1 MCKIYRGIKFENYVL
16 ISGIIEMMLFILF
29 KLFRIDLFSLLIQAL
44 QIIITMFISR
54 RFLKLYLTF
63 GKKNIETHI
72 YNYYFYVLVAIN
84 GLFIVV
90 SIAMAIITALSKKE
104 EGKEGNTLDDY
115 VAYAHD
121 TFSALVSVV
130 LYLFSLEIRKMIGIS
145 LKDSN
150 KKKEEDYLK
159 SVKVADSKVGTF
171 LAEDL
176 GAECEKANEI
186 YLKTRIIQLKLIAIA
201 NLVTDTFEFVMFSLR
216 LFLLNNIDL
225 KHEKFVTYPQSFPG
239 YIVFAVQDICFI
251 GSSLLNYITFYYI
264 IKDSYQIEF
273 IPNIE
278 KNLLQED
285 IDRQTATKENE
296 SITNFLEN

>member
-16 ISGIIEMMLFILF
+16 ISGIIEMTLFLLF
-29 KLFRIDLFSLLIQAL
+29 KMFRIDFFSLLIQAL

-54 RFLKLYLTF
+54 RFLKLYLTL
-63 GKKNIETHI
+63 GKKNVETHV
-72 YNYYFYVLVAIN
+72 YNYYFYVLVVIN
-84 GLFIVV
+84 GIFIVV
-90 SIAMAIITALSKKE
+90 SIAMAAITALSNN
-104 EGKEGNTLDDY
+104 EGDIGDDY

-121 TFSALVSVV
+121 SFSVV
-130 LYLFSLEIRKMIGIS
+130 VSFLLYCFSLEIRNMIGVS
-145 LKDSN
+145 LKDTN

-159 SVKVADSKVGTF
+159 SVKVSDSKVGTY

-176 GAECEKANEI
+176 GSECEKANEI
-186 YLKTRIIQLKLIAIA
+186 YLKTRIIQLKLIAMA
-201 NLVTDTFEFVMFSLR
+201 NLVTDTFEFVMFTLR
-216 LFLLNNIDL
+216 LFLLQEDV
-225 KHEKFVTYPQSFPG
+225 KHIKYVTFPTTLPG

-264 IKDSYQIEF
+264 IRDSYQIEF

-285 IDRQTATKENE
+285 IDKQVQTQENE
-296 SITNFLEN
+296 SITNFLNN

>member
-16 ISGIIEMMLFILF
+16 ISGIIEMTLFLLF
-29 KLFRIDLFSLLIQAL
+29 KMFRIDFFSLLIQAL

-54 RFLKLYLTF
+54 RFLKLYLTL
-63 GKKNIETHI
+63 GKKNVETHV
-72 YNYYFYVLVAIN
+72 YNYYFYVLVVIN
-84 GLFIVV
+84 GIFIVV
-90 SIAMAIITALSKKE
+90 SIAMAAITALSNN
-104 EGKEGNTLDDY
+104 EGDIGDDY

-121 TFSALVSVV
+121 SFSVV
-130 LYLFSLEIRKMIGIS
+130 VSFLLYCFSLEIRNMIGVS
-145 LKDSN
+145 LKDTN

-159 SVKVADSKVGTF
+159 SVKVSDSKVGTY

-176 GAECEKANEI
+176 GSECEKANEI
-186 YLKTRIIQLKLIAIA
+186 YLKTRIIQLKLIAMA
-201 NLVTDTFEFVMFSLR
+201 NLVTDTFEFVMFTLR
-216 LFLLNNIDL
+216 LFLLQEDV
-225 KHEKFVTYPQSFPG
+225 KHIKYVTFPITLPG

-264 IKDSYQIEF
+264 IRDSYQIEF

-285 IDRQTATKENE
+285 IDKQVQTQENE
-296 SITNFLEN
+296 SITNFLDN

>member
-29 KLFRIDLFSLLIQAL
+29 KLFRIDFFSLLIQAL

-54 RFLKLYLTF
+54 RFLKLYLTL

-84 GLFIVV
+84 GIFIVV
-90 SIAMAIITALSKKE
+90 SIAMAMITSFGTE
-104 EGKEGNTLDDY
+104 EEIKGNTVDDF

-121 TFSALVSVV
+121 TFSALVRVG
-130 LYLFSLEIRKMIGIS
+130 LYFFSLEIRKMIGIS

-150 KKKEEDYLK
+150 RKKEEDYLK

-216 LFLLNNIDL
+216 LFLLNNKDV
-225 KHEKFVTYPQSFPG
+225 KHENYVTYPESIPG

>member
-16 ISGIIEMMLFILF
+16 ISGIIEMTLFLLF
-29 KLFRIDLFSLLIQAL
+29 KMFRIDFFSLLIQAL

-54 RFLKLYLTF
+54 RFLKLYLTL
-63 GKKNIETHI
+63 GKKNVETHV
-72 YNYYFYVLVAIN
+72 YNYYFYVLVVIN
-84 GLFIVV
+84 GIFIVV
-90 SIAMAIITALSKKE
+90 SIAMAAITALSNN
-104 EGKEGNTLDDY
+104 EGDIGDDY

-121 TFSALVSVV
+121 SFSVV
-130 LYLFSLEIRKMIGIS
+130 VSFLLYCFSLEIRNMIGVS
-145 LKDSN
+145 LKDTN

-159 SVKVADSKVGTF
+159 SVKVSDSKVGTY

-176 GAECEKANEI
+176 GSECEKANEI
-186 YLKTRIIQLKLIAIA
+186 YLKTRIIQLKLIATA
-201 NLVTDTFEFVMFSLR
+201 NLVTDTFEFVMFTLR
-216 LFLLNNIDL
+216 LFLLQEDV
-225 KHEKFVTYPQSFPG
+225 KHIKYVTFPITLPG

-264 IKDSYQIEF
+264 IRDSYQIEF

-285 IDRQTATKENE
+285 IDKQVQTQENE
-296 SITNFLEN
+296 SITNFLDN

>member
-16 ISGIIEMMLFILF
+16 ISGIIEMTLFLLF
-29 KLFRIDLFSLLIQAL
+29 KMFRIDFFSLLIQAL

-54 RFLKLYLTF
+54 RFLKLYLTL
-63 GKKNIETHI
+63 GKKNVETHV
-72 YNYYFYVLVAIN
+72 YNYYFYVLVVIN
-84 GLFIVV
+84 GIFIVV
-90 SIAMAIITALSKKE
+90 SIAMAAITALSNN
-104 EGKEGNTLDDY
+104 EGDIGDDY

-121 TFSALVSVV
+121 SFSVV
-130 LYLFSLEIRKMIGIS
+130 VSFLLYCFSLEIRNMIGVS
-145 LKDSN
+145 LKDTN

-159 SVKVADSKVGTF
+159 SLKVSDSKVGTN

-176 GAECEKANEI
+176 GSECEKANEI
-186 YLKTRIIQLKLIAIA
+186 YLKTRIIQLKLIAMA
-201 NLVTDTFEFVMFSLR
+201 NLVTDTFEFVMFTLR
-216 LFLLNNIDL
+216 LFLLQEDVQHI
-225 KHEKFVTYPQSFPG
+225 KYVTFPTTLPG

-264 IKDSYQIEF
+264 IRDSYQIEF

-285 IDRQTATKENE
+285 IDKQVQTQENE
-296 SITNFLEN
+296 SITNFLDN

>member
-16 ISGIIEMMLFILF
+16 ISGIIEMTLFLLF
-29 KLFRIDLFSLLIQAL
+29 KMFRIDFFSLLIQAL

-54 RFLKLYLTF
+54 RFLKLYLTL
-63 GKKNIETHI
+63 GKKNVETHV
-72 YNYYFYVLVAIN
+72 YNYYFYVLVVIN
-84 GLFIVV
+84 GIFIVV
-90 SIAMAIITALSKKE
+90 SIAMAAITALSNN
-104 EGKEGNTLDDY
+104 EGDIGDDY

-121 TFSALVSVV
+121 SFSVV
-130 LYLFSLEIRKMIGIS
+130 VSFLLYCFSLEIRNMIGVS
-145 LKDSN
+145 LKDTN

-159 SVKVADSKVGTF
+159 SVKVSDSKVGTY

-176 GAECEKANEI
+176 GSECEKANEI
-186 YLKTRIIQLKLIAIA
+186 YLKTRIIQLKLIAMA
-201 NLVTDTFEFVMFSLR
+201 NLVTDTFEFVMFTLR
-216 LFLLNNIDL
+216 LFLLQEDV
-225 KHEKFVTYPQSFPG
+225 KHIKYVTFPITIPG

-264 IKDSYQIEF
+264 IRDSYQIEF

-285 IDRQTATKENE
+285 IDKQVQTKENE
-296 SITNFLEN
+296 SITNFLDN

>member
-16 ISGIIEMMLFILF
+16 ISGIIEMMLFLLF
-29 KLFRIDLFSLLIQAL
+29 KMFRIDFFSLLIQAL

-54 RFLKLYLTF
+54 RFLKLYLTL
-63 GKKNIETHI
+63 GKKNVETHV
-72 YNYYFYVLVAIN
+72 YNYYFYVLVVIN
-84 GLFIVV
+84 GIFIVV
-90 SIAMAIITALSKKE
+90 SIAMAAITALSNN
-104 EGKEGNTLDDY
+104 EGDIGDDY

-121 TFSALVSVV
+121 SFSVV
-130 LYLFSLEIRKMIGIS
+130 VSFLLYCFSLEIRNMIGVS
-145 LKDSN
+145 LKDTN

-159 SVKVADSKVGTF
+159 SVKVSDSKVGTY

-176 GAECEKANEI
+176 GSECEKANEI
-186 YLKTRIIQLKLIAIA
+186 YLKTRIIQLKLIAMA
-201 NLVTDTFEFVMFSLR
+201 NLVTDTFEFVMFTLR
-216 LFLLNNIDL
+216 LFLLQEDV
-225 KHEKFVTYPQSFPG
+225 KHIKYVTFPITLPG

-264 IKDSYQIEF
+264 IRDSYQIEF

-285 IDRQTATKENE
+285 IDKQVQIQENE
-296 SITNFLEN
+296 SITNFLDN

>member
-16 ISGIIEMMLFILF
+16 ISGIIEMTLFLLF
-29 KLFRIDLFSLLIQAL
+29 KMFRIDFFSLLIQAL

-54 RFLKLYLTF
+54 RFLKLYLTL
-63 GKKNIETHI
+63 GKKNVETHV
-72 YNYYFYVLVAIN
+72 YNYYFYVLVVIN
-84 GLFIVV
+84 GIFIVV
-90 SIAMAIITALSKKE
+90 SIAMAAITALSNN
-104 EGKEGNTLDDY
+104 EGDIGDDY

-121 TFSALVSVV
+121 SFSVV
-130 LYLFSLEIRKMIGIS
+130 VSFLLYCFSLEIRNMIGVS
-145 LKDSN
+145 LKDTN

-159 SVKVADSKVGTF
+159 SVKVSDSKVGTY

-176 GAECEKANEI
+176 GSECEKANEI
-186 YLKTRIIQLKLIAIA
+186 YLKTRIIQLKLIAMA
-201 NLVTDTFEFVMFSLR
+201 NLVTDTFEFVMFTLR
-216 LFLLNNIDL
+216 LFLLQEDVQHI
-225 KHEKFVTYPQSFPG
+225 KYVTFPTTLPG

-264 IKDSYQIEF
+264 IRDSYQIEF

-285 IDRQTATKENE
+285 IDKQVQTKENE
-296 SITNFLEN
+296 SITNFLDN

>member
-54 RFLKLYLTF
+54 RFLKLYLTL

-176 GAECEKANEI
+176 GEECEKANEI

-216 LFLLNNIDL
+216 LFLLNNIDV

>member
-16 ISGIIEMMLFILF
+16 ISGIIEMTLFLLF
-29 KLFRIDLFSLLIQAL
+29 KMFRIDFFSLLIQAL

-54 RFLKLYLTF
+54 RFLKLYLTL
-63 GKKNIETHI
+63 GKKNVETHV
-72 YNYYFYVLVAIN
+72 YNYYFYVLVVIN
-84 GLFIVV
+84 GIFIVV
-90 SIAMAIITALSKKE
+90 SIAMAAITALSNN
-104 EGKEGNTLDDY
+104 EGDIGDDY

-121 TFSALVSVV
+121 SFSVV
-130 LYLFSLEIRKMIGIS
+130 VSFLLYCFSLEIRNMIGVS
-145 LKDSN
+145 LKDTN

-159 SVKVADSKVGTF
+159 SVKVSDSKVGTY

-176 GAECEKANEI
+176 GSECEKANEI
-186 YLKTRIIQLKLIAIA
+186 YLKTRIIQLKLIAMA
-201 NLVTDTFEFVMFSLR
+201 NLVTDTFEFVMFTLR
-216 LFLLNNIDL
+216 LFLLQEDV
-225 KHEKFVTYPQSFPG
+225 KHIKYVTFPITLPG

-264 IKDSYQIEF
+264 IRDSYQIEF

-285 IDRQTATKENE
+285 IDKQVQTQENE
-296 SITNFLEN
+296 SITNFLNN

>member
-16 ISGIIEMMLFILF
+16 ISGIIEMTLFLLF
-29 KLFRIDLFSLLIQAL
+29 KMFRIDFFSLLIQAL

-54 RFLKLYLTF
+54 RFLKLYLTL
-63 GKKNIETHI
+63 GKKNVETHV
-72 YNYYFYVLVAIN
+72 YNYYFYVLVVIN
-84 GLFIVV
+84 GIFIVV
-90 SIAMAIITALSKKE
+90 SIAMAAITALSNN
-104 EGKEGNTLDDY
+104 EGDIGDDY

-121 TFSALVSVV
+121 SFSVV
-130 LYLFSLEIRKMIGIS
+130 VSFLLYCFSLEIRNMIGVS
-145 LKDSN
+145 LKDTN

-159 SVKVADSKVGTF
+159 SVKVSDSKVGTY

-176 GAECEKANEI
+176 GSECEKANEI
-186 YLKTRIIQLKLIAIA
+186 YLKTRIIQLKLIAMA
-201 NLVTDTFEFVMFSLR
+201 NLVTDTFEFVMFTLR
-216 LFLLNNIDL
+216 LFLLQEDV
-225 KHEKFVTYPQSFPG
+225 KHIKYVTFPITIPG

-264 IKDSYQIEF
+264 IRDSYQIEF

-285 IDRQTATKENE
+285 IDKQVQTQENE
-296 SITNFLEN
+296 SITNFLDN

>member
-16 ISGIIEMMLFILF
+16 ISGIIEMTLFLLF
-29 KLFRIDLFSLLIQAL
+29 KMFRIDFFSLLIQAL

-54 RFLKLYLTF
+54 RFLKLYLTL
-63 GKKNIETHI
+63 GKKNVETHV
-72 YNYYFYVLVAIN
+72 YNYYFYVLVVIN
-84 GLFIVV
+84 GIFIVV
-90 SIAMAIITALSKKE
+90 SIAMAAITALSNN
-104 EGKEGNTLDDY
+104 EGDIGDDY

-121 TFSALVSVV
+121 SFSVV
-130 LYLFSLEIRKMIGIS
+130 VSFLLYCFSLEIRNMIGVS
-145 LKDSN
+145 LKDTN

-159 SVKVADSKVGTF
+159 SVKVSDSKVGTY

-176 GAECEKANEI
+176 GSECEKANEI
-186 YLKTRIIQLKLIAIA
+186 YLKTRIIQLKLIAMA
-201 NLVTDTFEFVMFSLR
+201 NLVTDTFEFVMFTLR
-216 LFLLNNIDL
+216 LFLLQEDV
-225 KHEKFVTYPQSFPG
+225 KHIKYVTFPITLPG

-264 IKDSYQIEF
+264 IRDSYQIEF

-285 IDRQTATKENE
+285 IDKQVQTKENE
-296 SITNFLEN
+296 SITNFLDN

>member
-16 ISGIIEMMLFILF
+16 ISGIIEMTLFLLF
-29 KLFRIDLFSLLIQAL
+29 KMFRIDFFSLLIQAL

-54 RFLKLYLTF
+54 RFLKLYLTL
-63 GKKNIETHI
+63 GKKNVETHV

-84 GLFIVV
+84 GIFIVV
-90 SIAMAIITALSKKE
+90 SIAMAAITALSNN
-104 EGKEGNTLDDY
+104 EGDIGDDY

-121 TFSALVSVV
+121 SFSVV
-130 LYLFSLEIRKMIGIS
+130 VSFLLYCFSLEIRNMIGVS
-145 LKDSN
+145 LKDTN

-159 SVKVADSKVGTF
+159 SVKVSDSKVGTY

-176 GAECEKANEI
+176 GSECEKANEI
-186 YLKTRIIQLKLIAIA
+186 YLKTRIIQLKLIAMA
-201 NLVTDTFEFVMFSLR
+201 NLVTDTFEFVMFTLR
-216 LFLLNNIDL
+216 LFLLQEDV
-225 KHEKFVTYPQSFPG
+225 KHIKYVTFPITLPG

-264 IKDSYQIEF
+264 IRDSYQIEF

-285 IDRQTATKENE
+285 IDKQVQTQENE
-296 SITNFLEN
+296 SITNFLDN

>member
-16 ISGIIEMMLFILF
+16 ISGIIEMTLFLLF
-29 KLFRIDLFSLLIQAL
+29 KMFRIDFFSLLIQAL

-54 RFLKLYLTF
+54 RFLKLYLTL
-63 GKKNIETHI
+63 GKKNIETHV
-72 YNYYFYVLVAIN
+72 YNYYFYVLVVIN
-84 GLFIVV
+84 GIFIVV
-90 SIAMAIITALSKKE
+90 SIAMAAITALSNN
-104 EGKEGNTLDDY
+104 EGDIGDDY

-121 TFSALVSVV
+121 SFSVV
-130 LYLFSLEIRKMIGIS
+130 VSFLLYCFSLEIRNMIGVS
-145 LKDSN
+145 LKDTN

-159 SVKVADSKVGTF
+159 SVKVSDSKVGTY

-176 GAECEKANEI
+176 GSECEKANEI
-186 YLKTRIIQLKLIAIA
+186 YLKTRIIQLKLIAMA
-201 NLVTDTFEFVMFSLR
+201 NLVTDTFEFVMFTLR
-216 LFLLNNIDL
+216 LFLLQEDV
-225 KHEKFVTYPQSFPG
+225 KHIKYVTFPITLPG

-264 IKDSYQIEF
+264 IRDSYQIEF

-285 IDRQTATKENE
+285 IDKQVQTKENE
-296 SITNFLEN
+296 SITNFLDN